1 MSIRKIEEEVGISK
15 ERIGHILHKELDLH
29 KVCAKWVP
37 HVLTEENK
45 KNRVE
50 ISKQLLEILENGF
63 QNIITGD
70 KTWVNY
76 FTVSSKESNKSWVKK
91 ATNNTNST
99 KQ

>member
-15 ERIGHILHKELDLH
+15 ERIGHILHNELDLH